1 MAEQLLSSASASDC
15 DDVVK
20 IPKSQYERAVAV
32 MKQQKLQLVAASNL
46 HRLMREK
53 EEELMASKEES
64 KQLQVALQQSDTR
77 LSNMIRLQAATA
89 ATTSLNAV
97 TTHSLEADCASV
109 CTDVKYSRLP
119 SDVEA
124 DGEQSQ
130 QFSPSPSSISKP
142 TEKLVSKSVTLDS
155 AGITQIPGPVTLI
168 STTSVTLPSTDV
180 SPTSTDMCATRVTCS
195 ASSVTATMP
204 SVSSLSSATNPE
216 SKDLLDKVLQQNA
229 RLKKTL
235 RDILSQKGL
244 SVSTYLVCH
253 CLVNIAC

>member
-124 DGEQSQ
+124 DGEVITQ
-130 QFSPSPSSISKP
+130 SPSSISKP

-253 CLVNIAC
+253 CLVNVAY